1 MDIMYM
7 NMYLVFKRGM
17 HMPLSSFNQYAKVD
31 EVISMYYNN
40 VNVKDH
46 TNTVKRER
54 IQSQDV
60 QFVDM

>member
-1 MDIMYM
+1 MYM
-7 NMYLVFKRGM
+7 NMDLVFKHGM

-46 TNTVKRER
+46 TNTVKREK

-60 QFVDM
+60 EFVDM

>member
-7 NMYLVFKRGM
+7 NMYLVFKGGM

-60 QFVDM
+60 QFVEM

>member
-1 MDIMYM
+1 MYM
-7 NMYLVFKRGM
+7 NMDLVFKRGM

-54 IQSQDV
+54 TQSQDV
-60 QFVDM
+60 EFVDM

>member
-1 MDIMYM
+1 
-7 NMYLVFKRGM
+7 M

-60 QFVDM
+60 EFVDM

>member
-31 EVISMYYNN
+31 EVISMYY
-40 VNVKDH
+40 
-46 TNTVKRER
+46 T
-54 IQSQDV
+54 
-60 QFVDM
+60 M

>member
-17 HMPLSSFNQYAKVD
+17 NMPLSSFNQYAKVD